1 MSDKRCT
8 LKNNSDHDDA
18 KVILIK
24 SNHTYNDLLKIAS
37 EKFGFKVK
45 KLFLENGGAIDDIGL
60 IRDNDVVYVSAGE
73 PFSDRTAKDRCPL
86 YSIAVMGPGSVGK
99 SAMTMQYVQG
109 VFIRDYDP
117 TIEDAYRKNT
127 TVDERPCMLDI
138 LDTAGQEDYT
148 ALRSTWMRERD
159 AFMLVFS
166 ICDITTF
173 KGLDAFYDQLS
184 VMHEEN
190 MPPLLLVGNKCDL
203 ESKRQISSA
212 EGEGLAGKY
221 ACHYIETSAKTGK
234 NIDEAFIT
242 IIRQL
247 RDCAPEKEKKQKEK
261 KGIKFCAVL

>member
-1 MSDKRCT
+1 MTDKRCT
-8 LKNNSDHDDA
+8 LKNNSERDDA

-24 SNHTYNDLLKIAS
+24 ANTSYSDLLKIAGD
-37 EKFGFKVK
+37 KFNFKAK
-45 KLFLENGGAIDDIGL
+45 KLFLEGGGVIDDVGL

-109 VFIRDYDP
+109 VFVRDYDP

-127 TVDERPCMLDI
+127 TVDGRPCMLDI
-138 LDTAGQEDYT
+138 LDTAGQECYT

-159 AFMLVFS
+159 AFLLVFS
-166 ICDITTF
+166 ICDMTTF
-173 KGLDAFYDQLS
+173 KGLDSFYDQLS

-203 ESKRQISSA
+203 ESKRQISSP
-212 EGEGLAGKY
+212 EGEGLAQRYNCG
-221 ACHYIETSAKTGK
+221 YIETSAKTGK

-242 IIRQL
+242 IIRQIQE
-247 RDCAPEKEKKQKEK
+247 CAPEKEGKAPPKSRFKCS
-261 KGIKFCAVL
+261 IL